1 MAKIH
6 VLDSNTINQIA
17 AGEVVE
23 RPASVVKEL
32 VENAIDAGARS
43 VTVEIREGGVGLIRV
58 TDNGAGIP
66 REEVRTAFLRHAT
79 SKIMTALDLLT
90 VNSLGFRGE
99 ALSSIASVAMVELVT
114 KTRGEFTGSRY
125 VIDGGQEKEL
135 AEVGAPE
142 GTTFLV
148 RSLFYNT
155 PARRKFLKTA
165 ATEAGYISDL
175 MERFAVAHPE
185 VAFKLI
191 SNGKTLLQTSGNGNL
206 KDCIYH
212 IYGREITAAL
222 LDVPCPGG
230 SVRVSGF
237 VGKPVISR
245 GNRNYENYF
254 INGRYIRSNI
264 ITKAIEEAYKPYTMQ
279 HKYPFTVLLLTVPPE
294 RIDVNVHPT
303 KLEIRFDNGE
313 ELYRLVTGAVR
324 GALAGKNMIPDAVLS
339 EEPKI
344 KRTYAASPEPFES
357 NRLTMS
363 RDALREQASLVRERA
378 MEATLKTELFT
389 KETERG
395 QGNRAEDTGETRQ
408 NSTEKPQ
415 GSGQEKGQGSTEK
428 PQANFSQEKGQNSTE
443 KSQDSGQ
450 GKEPAQS
457 AAERAEAGRNQQG
470 DDGTHSHRE
479 MQAGQK
485 PGISRV
491 CEEGGY
497 SAGCAGQPS
506 MRQNGGI
513 SGTEPELSTSAR
525 AAGTKQAPSLSG
537 MAPRGQ
543 APQQLSLFEA
553 AERTKE
559 AFLKK
564 ELADRHRIIGQL
576 FATYWLV
583 EFEEQ
588 LFIIDQHAAH
598 EKILYERTVRRM
610 KESAERESLS
620 QLLAPPVLLTLTLRE
635 VETLKRYADYFTALG
650 YEIEEFGGQEFLVGA
665 VPAELFGADGE
676 ALLTELLDTLLD
688 EPPGGAPDMILDR
701 IATMSCRAAVKGNMT
716 LSKQEAHA
724 LLNELLQLENPFHC
738 PHGRPIII
746 SMTKHELEK
755 KFKRIVN

>member
-313 ELYRLVTGAVR
+313 EMYRLVTGAVR

-443 KSQDSGQ
+443 KPQDSGQ

-525 AAGTKQAPSLSG
+525 AAGTKQAPPLSG

>member
-230 SVRVSGF
+230 SVRISGF

-378 MEATLKTELFT
+378 MEATLKTELFA

-415 GSGQEKGQGSTEK
+415 DSGQEKGQGSTEK
-428 PQANFSQEKGQNSTE
+428 PLANFSQEKGQNSTE
-443 KSQDSGQ
+443 KPQDSGQ

-525 AAGTKQAPSLSG
+525 AAGTKQAPPLSG

-564 ELADRHRIIGQL
+564 ESADRHRIIGQL

-635 VETLKRYADYFTALG
+635 AETLKRYADYFTALG

>member
-230 SVRVSGF
+230 SVRISGF

-378 MEATLKTELFT
+378 MEATLKTELFA

-415 GSGQEKGQGSTEK
+415 DSGQEKGQGSTEK

-443 KSQDSGQ
+443 KPQDSGQ

-525 AAGTKQAPSLSG
+525 AAGTKQAPPLSG

-564 ELADRHRIIGQL
+564 ESADRHRIIGQL

-635 VETLKRYADYFTALG
+635 AETLKRYADYFTALG

>member
-443 KSQDSGQ
+443 KPQDSGQ

-525 AAGTKQAPSLSG
+525 AAGTKQAPPLSG

>member
-443 KSQDSGQ
+443 KPQDSGQ

>member
-6 VLDSNTINQIA
+6 VLDTNTINQIA

-443 KSQDSGQ
+443 KPQDSGQ

>member
-230 SVRVSGF
+230 SVRISGF

-339 EEPKI
+339 EEPKM

-378 MEATLKTELFT
+378 IEATLKTELFA
-389 KETERG
+389 KETEMG

-408 NSTEKPQ
+408 NSTEKLQ
-415 GSGQEKGQGSTEK
+415 DSGQEKGQGSTEK

-443 KSQDSGQ
+443 KPQDSGQ

-525 AAGTKQAPSLSG
+525 AAGTKQAPPLSG

-543 APQQLSLFEA
+543 APQQLSLFEV

-564 ELADRHRIIGQL
+564 ESVDRHRIIGQL

>member
-230 SVRVSGF
+230 SVRISGF

-378 MEATLKTELFT
+378 MEATLKTELFA

-395 QGNRAEDTGETRQ
+395 LGNRAEDTGETRQ

-415 GSGQEKGQGSTEK
+415 DSGQEKGQGSTEK

-443 KSQDSGQ
+443 KPQDSGQ

-525 AAGTKQAPSLSG
+525 AAGTKQAPPLSG

-564 ELADRHRIIGQL
+564 ESADRHRIIGQL

>member
-443 KSQDSGQ
+443 KPQDSGQ

-676 ALLTELLDTLLD
+676 ALLLD